1 VASLGVEFRSFTV
14 HLKSGL
20 IKRDAFGVNDLIRMV
35 AFGGSDLIRG
45 VAFGGSGLIR
55 EMAL

>member
-1 VASLGVEFRSFTV
+1 M

-20 IKRDAFGVNDLIRMV
+20 IREVAFGGSNLIREVAFGGSGLIREV

-45 VAFGGSGLIR
+45 ELLYMISVSQKKC
-55 EMAL
+55 